1 MRIHYSKFCEFF
13 NVDPGQNIHLL
24 CGILIFQGF
33 FGNICIISDFHCVS
47 NMPLGDASAIILS
60 ATLPSIVLSAIFLG
74 SRLRLYKIICGVIFY
89 SGVLLV
95 IRPPFL
101 FHRWASPKK
110 KFVSGCFYLKSSCLI
125 VKYVNTYSFF
135 SSSDQSIVDKEK
147 DGETRNYYFGALMGT
162 VAAVSRAAVF
172 VCTRKLCQNKSS
184 SSANLLAFHL
194 SFTSLLLN
202 LAWAFMAGETQF
214 FSGQIFLICGR
225 TWILYLM
232 IAVLQVLFVLY
243 LLLGFCNW
251 KQW

>member
-24 CGILIFQGF
+24 CGISIFQGF
-33 FGNICIISDFHCVS
+33 FGTICIVSDFHCVS

-110 KFVSGCFYLKSSCLI
+110 EFGSGRFNLKSSCLI
-125 VKYVNTYSFF
+125 VKYVNTYRFF
-135 SSSDQSIVDKEK
+135 FPVLTSPLWTKKWMVRPETIILEPWWGWLPQSPEWLGLSAHGSYVRTK
-147 DGETRNYYFGALMGT
+147 AL
-162 VAAVSRAAVF
+162 A
-172 VCTRKLCQNKSS
+172 LP
-184 SSANLLAFHL
+184 
-194 SFTSLLLN
+194 
-202 LAWAFMAGETQF
+202 
-214 FSGQIFLICGR
+214 IF
-225 TWILYLM
+225 
-232 IAVLQVLFVLY
+232 
-243 LLLGFCNW
+243 
-251 KQW
+251 